1 MPKIKNCTTE
11 GDFTLLGFTNNQ
23 QLEII
28 LFTLLICT
36 YPLTIIGNMVIIV
49 ITLVDPQL
57 DTPMYYFLRHFAFLE
72 IGFTTTI
79 IPKTL
84 ANMATG
90 HKTISVP
97 GCFAQSF
104 LYFVLGTTEFF
115 LLAVM
120 SFDRY
125 VAICNPL
132 HYSTIMNSQ
141 ICSLLVLCS
150 WVGGFLLIMGPP
162 IQLFQ
167 MPFCGLNIIDHFFCD
182 SGPLLKLACA
192 DTSLLELA
200 DFLIAT
206 LSLLGT
212 LAINLVSYVKITTTV
227 MRIPSAA
234 GRKKAFSTCVSHIIV
249 VSITYG
255 SCIFMYLKPKGITEL
270 DFSKVVAILNTVVAP
285 LLIPFIYCLRNKQVQ
300 DALRAVFRKFVGFCK
315 NSR

>member
-1 MPKIKNCTTE
+1 MTPKIRNCTTE
-11 GDFTLLGFTNNQ
+11 DDFILLGFTNNH

-28 LFTLLICT
+28 LFPLLIGT
-36 YPLTIIGNMVIIV
+36 YLLTIFGNIVIIV

-57 DTPMYYFLRHFAFLE
+57 DTPMYFFLRHFAILE

-84 ANMATG
+84 ANMAMCQ
-90 HKTISVP
+90 KTISLP
-97 GCFAQSF
+97 GCFTQFF

-132 HYSTIMNSQ
+132 RYSTIMNNQ

-150 WVGGFLLIMGPP
+150 WVGGFLLIMGPA

-182 SGPLLKLACA
+182 NGPLLKLASA
-192 DTSLLELA
+192 DTSLMEVI

-212 LAINLVSYVKITTTV
+212 LAVNVVSYISIVSTI
-227 MRIPSAA
+227 MHIPSAT
-234 GRKKAFSTCVSHIIV
+234 GRKKAFSTCASHIIV

-255 SCIFMYLKPKGITEL
+255 SCIFVYIKPNGSSHL
-270 DFSKVVAILNTVVAP
+270 DFSKSVAILNTIVSP
-285 LLIPFIYCLRNKQVQ
+285 LLNPFVYCLRNKQVH
-300 DALRAVFRKFVGFCK
+300 DALGTAFRKFSV
-315 NSR
+315 RT

>member
-1 MPKIKNCTTE
+1 MRNRTTVKE
-11 GDFTLLGFTNNQ
+11 FILLGFAGSRAFQ
-23 QLEII
+23 ISLCLL
-28 LFTLLICT
+28 LFSSYL
-36 YPLTIIGNMVIIV
+36 LTIIGNVVIIA
-49 ITLVDPQL
+49 ITLLNRQL
-57 DTPMYYFLRHFAFLE
+57 YTPMYFFLRHVAVVE
-72 IGFTTTI
+72 IGYTSVV

-90 HKTISVP
+90 YKTISFS
-97 GCFAQSF
+97 GCFTQSF

-120 SFDRY
+120 SIDRY

-150 WVGGFLLIMGPP
+150 WVGGFLLIMGPA

-212 LAINLVSYVKITTTV
+212 LAVNLVSYVKITTTV
-227 MRIPSAA
+227 MRVPSAA

-270 DFSKVVAILNTVVAP
+270 DFSKVVAILNTIVAP

>member
-150 WVGGFLLIMGPP
+150 WVGGFLLIMGPA

-227 MRIPSAA
+227 MRVPSAA

-270 DFSKVVAILNTVVAP
+270 DFSKVVAILNTIVAP